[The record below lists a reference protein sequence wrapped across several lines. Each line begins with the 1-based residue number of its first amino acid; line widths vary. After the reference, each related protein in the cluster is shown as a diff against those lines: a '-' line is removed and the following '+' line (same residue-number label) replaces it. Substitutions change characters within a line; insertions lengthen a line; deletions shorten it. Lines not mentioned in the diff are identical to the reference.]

1 MERILSEIRSFD
13 GVLELA
19 PQPGSEHPEISW
31 GDHFFY
37 FAPDGQVPNNRQ
49 PYATIVT
56 KNYPDDVDSRL
67 DAPDRW
73 RLNIHVGTKAAAEL
87 LRHASEDI
95 GDSAMDHGAVDHG
108 AVDHGAADHGAAD
121 YGAAD
126 VFLPHP
132 LYGAYG
138 WVCVVN
144 PAESTLDRALE
155 ALRSAHRDDRR
166 RVERRRGDD
175 SALNA

>member
-1 MERILSEIRSFD
+1 MSMDQILSEIRGFD

-19 PQPGSEHPEISW
+19 PQPGSKHPEISW

-37 FAPDGQVPNNRQ
+37 FAPDGRVPNNRQ

-56 KNYPDDVDSRL
+56 KNYPNDVESCL

-87 LRHASEDI
+87 VGRAPEDI
-95 GDSAMDHGAVDHG
+95 NDPEVDYSAE
-108 AVDHGAADHGAAD
+108 
-121 YGAAD
+121 D

-132 LYGAYG
+132 LYRAYG
-138 WVCVVN
+138 WVCIVN
-144 PAESTLDRALE
+144 PAESTLNRALE
-155 ALRSAHRDDRR
+155 ALRGAHRDDRR
-166 RVERRRGDD
+166 RVERRRADG
-175 SALNA
+175 SAMNG

>member
-1 MERILSEIRSFD
+1 MTMERILSEVRGLD

-19 PQPGSEHPEISW
+19 PQAGSVFPEVSW

-37 FAPDGQVPNNRQ
+37 FAPDGQVPTNRQ

-56 KNYPDDVDSRL
+56 KDYPDDAASRL

-73 RLNIHVGTKAAAEL
+73 RLNIHVGAKTAAEL
-87 LRHASEDI
+87 VVPAG
-95 GDSAMDHGAVDHG
+95 GDPGAEV
-108 AVDHGAADHGAAD
+108 D
-121 YGAAD
+121 YGAED

-132 LYGAYG
+132 LYGALG

-144 PAESTLDRALE
+144 PGAATLDRALE
-155 ALRSAHRDDRR
+155 ALRDAHRDDRR
-166 RVERRRGDD
+166 RVERRATSG
-175 SALNA
+175 

>member
-1 MERILSEIRSFD
+1 MTMERILSEVRGFD

-19 PQPGSEHPEISW
+19 PQAGSVFPEVSW

-37 FAPDGQVPNNRQ
+37 FAPDGQVPTNRQ

-56 KNYPDDVDSRL
+56 KDYPDDAASRL

-73 RLNIHVGTKAAAEL
+73 RLNIHVGAKSAAEL
-87 LRHASEDI
+87 
-95 GDSAMDHGAVDHG
+95 V
-108 AVDHGAADHGAAD
+108 GAAGGAPGAD
-121 YGAAD
+121 VDFGAED

-132 LYGAYG
+132 LYGALG

-144 PAESTLDRALE
+144 PGAATLDRALE
-155 ALRSAHRDDRR
+155 ALRDAHRDDRR
-166 RVERRRGDD
+166 RVERRAASG
-175 SALNA
+175 